1 MSDQRRYASTCD
13 LAEQDEAYE
22 EGEDSAGV
30 GRGWHVT
37 NQLWAERRGRER
49 EREFFIDSLLVR
61 VQHID

>member
-1 MSDQRRYASTCD
+1 MSKMGGGGAPPGGS
-13 LAEQDEAYE
+13 
-22 EGEDSAGV
+22 DSAGV